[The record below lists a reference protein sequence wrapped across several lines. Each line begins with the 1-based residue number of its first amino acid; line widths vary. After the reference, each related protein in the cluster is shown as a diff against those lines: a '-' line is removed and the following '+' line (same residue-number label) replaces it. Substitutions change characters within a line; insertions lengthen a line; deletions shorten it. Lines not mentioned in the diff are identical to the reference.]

1 MSVLE
6 LKVKNACVNSLLS
19 LEQIKEF
26 KISLAESYSDK
37 NLMDISEAKQMHAR
51 WIKIKAKSK

>member
-1 MSVLE
+1 MSILKLE
-6 LKVKNACVNSLLS
+6 GENACITSLS
-19 LEQIKEF
+19 IEQVKEF